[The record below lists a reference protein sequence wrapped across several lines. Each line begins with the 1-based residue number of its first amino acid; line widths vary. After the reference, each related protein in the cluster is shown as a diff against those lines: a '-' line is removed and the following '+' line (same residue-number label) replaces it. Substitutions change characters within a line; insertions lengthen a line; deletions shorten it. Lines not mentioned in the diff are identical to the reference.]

1 MSIPASPLALKLHL
15 GCGSKY
21 IPGFE
26 HIDSTHHR
34 HLSHC
39 ADVSHLPMYG
49 DGTVDLIYASHVL
62 EHFGRQEYP
71 AVLRE
76 WHRLLRPG
84 GVLRLAVPDFA
95 AVAALYYEQGLVD
108 GLTGLVGLVS
118 GGQRDATDYHK
129 MIFDEALLG
138 QSLLEVGFTAFRRW
152 DWRSTEHALIDDYSQ
167 AYLPHLDKQNGR
179 LMSLNVEGIK

>member
-1 MSIPASPLALKLHL
+1 MSANASPVALKLHL

-62 EHFGRQEYP
+62 EHFGRQQYP
-71 AVLRE
+71 VVLRE
-76 WHRLLRPG
+76 WYRLLRPG
-84 GVLRLAVPDFA
+84 GVLRLGVPDFA

-118 GGQRDATDYHK
+118 GGQRDASDYHK

-138 QSLLEVGFTAFRRW
+138 QALLEAGFSAFRRW
-152 DWRSTEHALIDDYSQ
+152 DWRSTEHAQIDDYSQ

-179 LMSLNVEGIK
+179 LMSLNLEGIK

>member
-1 MSIPASPLALKLHL
+1 MSANASPVALKLHL

-62 EHFGRQEYP
+62 EHFGRQQYP
-71 AVLRE
+71 VVLRE
-76 WHRLLRPG
+76 WHRLLRP
-84 GVLRLAVPDFA
+84 A
-95 AVAALYYEQGLVD
+95 
-108 GLTGLVGLVS
+108 
-118 GGQRDATDYHK
+118 
-129 MIFDEALLG
+129 
-138 QSLLEVGFTAFRRW
+138 
-152 DWRSTEHALIDDYSQ
+152 WR
-167 AYLPHLDKQNGR
+167 
-179 LMSLNVEGIK
+179 